1 LALAVGVSDRSTTE
15 RRTRFVERVRP
26 YSWTA
31 LGLVVICLAVATLL
45 RMIVFALGINALFPT
60 FYPAV
65 LFAALIAGTPAGI
78 ATIVGSILI
87 AWWAF
92 IPPAY
97 EFGALTGDEAGNLVL
112 FAASS
117 GCLVF
122 MSHLYRGVLVRL
134 RRRDRERE
142 LLLRE
147 MQHRGRNT
155 YAVVESIVRNTL
167 INDRDSANAIAGR
180 VRAVSSANDLVNQSD
195 EKTVP
200 LQALLSLEF
209 APNPE
214 TRLRTSGPYIEVS
227 SDAARKLGLVFHEL
241 VTNAMKHGALS
252 RPNGRIDVDWQTDG
266 RMVRLVWRE
275 HSGPAVSPPTR
286 QGFGTVIVTE
296 SLKSLSGSTTFT
308 FHPAGLRCDMHFSSQ

>member
-1 LALAVGVSDRSTTE
+1 VAVTDQSNTD
-15 RRTRFVERVRP
+15 RRTRFVERIRP

-31 LGLVVICLAVATLL
+31 LFIVIVCLAAAWLL
-45 RMIVFALGINALFPT
+45 RVIISDLGLNALFPT

-65 LFAALIAGTPAGI
+65 LLTALVAGTPAGI
-78 ATIVGSILI
+78 VTIIGAILI

-92 IPPAY
+92 IPPLY
-97 EFGALTGDEAGNLVL
+97 EFGPLTGDQIANLVL

-122 MSHLYRGVLVRL
+122 MSHLYRDALIVL

-142 LLLRE
+142 LLIQE

-155 YAVVESIVRNTL
+155 YAVVESIVRTTL
-167 INDRDSANAIAGR
+167 VNDRASADAIAGR

-195 EKTVP
+195 EKMVP
-200 LQALLSLEF
+200 LPALLSLEF

-214 TRLRTSGPYIEVS
+214 TRLRTSGPAVEVS

-241 VTNAMKHGALS
+241 VTNAMKHGALAN
-252 RPNGRIDVDWQTDG
+252 PDGRVVVDWQAEG
-266 RMVRLVWRE
+266 RMVHLTWRE
-275 HSGPAVSPPTR
+275 QNGPPVSPPQR
-286 QGFGTVIVTE
+286 QGFGTMIVTE
-296 SLKSLSGSTTFT
+296 SLKSLSGGTAFA
-308 FHPAGLRCDMHFSSQ
+308 FDPDGLRCEMSFNCQ

>member
-1 LALAVGVSDRSTTE
+1 MQTDR
-15 RRTRFVERVRP
+15 RARFVERVRP

-31 LGLVVICLAVATLL
+31 AGIVVACLAAASLL
-45 RMIVFALGINALFPT
+45 RVVFASFGLNALFPT

-65 LFAALIAGTPAGI
+65 LLAALVSGTPAGI

-87 AWWAF
+87 VWWAF
-92 IPPAY
+92 IPPIF
-97 EFGALTGDEAGNLVL
+97 EFGQLTGDEAGNLTL

-122 MSHLYRGVLVRL
+122 MSHLYRDAWIRL

-142 LLLRE
+142 LVLQE
-147 MQHRGRNT
+147 MEHRGRNT

-167 INDRDSANAIAGR
+167 VNDRVSANAIAGR
-180 VRAVSSANDLVNQSD
+180 VRAVSSANDLVNRSD

-200 LQALLSLEF
+200 LPALLSLEF

-214 TRLRTSGPYIEVS
+214 TRLRMSGPPVEVS
-227 SDAARKLGLVFHEL
+227 SDAARKLGLVLHEL
-241 VTNAMKHGALS
+241 ATNAMKHGALS
-252 RPNGRIDVDWQTDG
+252 EPNGRVVVNWQADG
-266 RMVRLVWRE
+266 DTVRLTWRE
-275 HSGPAVSPPTR
+275 QNGPAVAPPTR

-296 SLKSLSGSTTFT
+296 SLKSLSGNAIFT
-308 FHPAGLRCDMHFSSQ
+308 FDPAGMRCDMQFSSQ

>member
-1 LALAVGVSDRSTTE
+1 VGVTDQSNTD
-15 RRTRFVERVRP
+15 RRTRFVERIRP

-31 LGLVVICLAVATLL
+31 LFTIIVCLAAAWLL
-45 RMIVFALGINALFPT
+45 RIIIADLGLNALFPT

-65 LFAALIAGTPAGI
+65 LLTALVAGTPAGI
-78 ATIVGSILI
+78 ATIIGAILI

-92 IPPAY
+92 IPPLY
-97 EFGALTGDEAGNLVL
+97 EFGPLTGDQIANLVL

-122 MSHLYRGVLVRL
+122 MSYLYRDALIVL

-142 LLLRE
+142 LLIQE

-155 YAVVESIVRNTL
+155 YAVVESIVRTTL
-167 INDRDSANAIAGR
+167 VNDRASADAIAGR

-195 EKTVP
+195 EKMVP
-200 LQALLSLEF
+200 LPALLSLEF

-214 TRLRTSGPYIEVS
+214 TRLRTSGPAVEVS

-241 VTNAMKHGALS
+241 VTNAMKHGALAN
-252 RPNGRIDVDWQTDG
+252 PDGRVVVDWQAEG
-266 RMVRLVWRE
+266 RMVHLTWRE
-275 HSGPAVSPPTR
+275 QNGPPVSPPQR
-286 QGFGTVIVTE
+286 QGFGTMIVTE
-296 SLKSLSGSTTFT
+296 SLKSLSGGTAFA
-308 FHPAGLRCDMHFSSQ
+308 FDPDGLRCEMSFSPE

>member
-1 LALAVGVSDRSTTE
+1 VGVNDRSKTD
-15 RRTRFVERVRP
+15 RRSRFVERVRP

-31 LGLVVICLAVATLL
+31 LLVVIFCLAVAWLL
-45 RMIVFALGINALFPT
+45 RAAVFDLGLNVLFPT

-65 LFAALIAGTPAGI
+65 LLAGLVAGTPAGI
-78 ATIVGSILI
+78 VTIIGSILI

-92 IPPAY
+92 IPPFY
-97 EFGALTGDEAGNLVL
+97 EFGSLTGDQIANLVL

-122 MSHLYRGVLVRL
+122 MSHLYRDAVIRL

-142 LLLRE
+142 LLLLE

-155 YAVVESIVRNTL
+155 YAVVESIVRTTL
-167 INDRDSANAIAGR
+167 VNDRTSADAIAGR
-180 VRAVSSANDLVNQSD
+180 VRAVSSANDLVNKSD

-200 LQALLSLEF
+200 LPALLSLEF

-214 TRLRTSGPYIEVS
+214 TRLQTSGPYVEVS

-241 VTNAMKHGALS
+241 VTNAMKHGALAT
-252 RPNGRIDVDWQTDG
+252 PDG
-266 RMVRLVWRE
+266 RVFVEWQADGRTVDLSWRE
-275 HSGPAVSPPTR
+275 ENGPTVAPPQR
-286 QGFGTVIVTE
+286 QGFGTMIVTE
-296 SLKSLSGSTTFT
+296 SVKSLSGTTTFA
-308 FHPAGLRCDMHFSSQ
+308 FDPNGLRCDMSFNCR